1 MKDKF
6 LLVIEDLLVLEEE
19 ERGTKRGE
27 DAM

>member
-6 LLVIEDLLVLEEE
+6 RLVIEDLLVLEKE

-27 DAM
+27 NAM